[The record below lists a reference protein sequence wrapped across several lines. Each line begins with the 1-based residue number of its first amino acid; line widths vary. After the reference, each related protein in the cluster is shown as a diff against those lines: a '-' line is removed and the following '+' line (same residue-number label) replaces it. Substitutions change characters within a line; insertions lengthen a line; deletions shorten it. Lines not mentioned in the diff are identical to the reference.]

1 MPEGGSSPDISPQ
14 ATTTSSGLVEAGP
27 KQPSSV
33 LPQRFHP
40 LPGFNPQRAGEYTRE
55 IKGPQTIF
63 RDPVTGKEVAR
74 IIPDM
79 GGGDQT
85 NNPQDQ
91 NNQREEAKDQFE
103 QKTSP
108 IPGMTAEEVE
118 LFTAH
123 GISIDDIKSFQDRQD
138 FRQQVDRKLEEWRSE
153 QKPLTPEE
161 KAQKEKEEKEKRGK
175 ELEEAR
181 KQIKDMPEN
190 TDKERR
196 LKLFRRMATDEE
208 LKSLSDGG
216 SSGGGERKGGVEGPP
231 NPPDKTLEYESSPE
245 RGRQIIR
252 EIVRLEGLR
261 AAGEKLTE
269 AQWEELDD
277 LYLQQEIH
285 IEAVRIISLRV
296 KPTERKEAKSKI
308 SEIRAVNPE
317 AINGLRSVND
327 WIGDFEE
334 GVISTDD
341 DWSKFNQE
349 VNAYF
354 KEAKDTGLLKDLDR
368 ALSAAWREAKIGM
381 GRGQDASEIMQAAE
395 QRIHFALNNLTN
407 LYIGKQRTDRNLSRL
422 AVVDPRT
429 NRLVRD
435 PQTGRIR
442 GIWDLYTDLA
452 RSRFIDAITRND
464 PEGITQGN
472 YCDNEF
478 HLGQAEEDDNT
489 TKETF
494 WRLQHGWYIEV
505 YAQTEEEFEIAAD
518 SYISRLQAI
527 TSDAK
532 KVTQEASQFIDVLA
546 KSEGAKKLLE
556 TNLKFTNELIL
567 GIEARVGVF
576 GADDANERY
585 NGADYKA
592 FLDFINKDGKGPD
605 RWLTLPKMLNG
616 RVAAALWKLDKDPRW
631 EILFATYG
639 SRGQLAKTSIAQRN
653 RAGEGVFNHA
663 YNMLIEE
670 MLGVQIR
677 NSDDVDKLNQFMPD
691 NAFVTFFDGLYKY
704 DPQRKSEDYGD
715 INIKAWVAI
724 KGKSESELTLEERQS
739 SKNGAARLGRIQEA
753 LRNGEK
759 LSESDQRFYG
769 HAWADAKKAVD
780 IAFQTYGTSG
790 EKSKRAGGVFK
801 TSEKT
806 DTQGKTY
813 QYFVPIHW
821 AEKYIQCAETLTK
834 IQYAHLSAKERTA
847 KVKQARDKNI
857 AIFKRDGFEAKMV
870 DADGNLMK
878 MKVPDEDSNARD
890 ADGNFLP
897 KEIEIDFHTATH
909 HPYGDWSGDTYDS
922 YQEERRHLVLSP
934 AILAEARL
942 LIEGKKRPED
952 ADPVAVRRAII
963 DPTLRRLRRF
973 EKGFEDRERKLTM
986 AAVEESYQGHWRIT
1000 RELHRAFWPKYGTPA
1015 EEIGIY
1021 YGLQDYGGFRKTL
1034 ESMRARIAED
1044 PERFAR
1050 RGRRLLPDLH
1060 NPVATLSEYLGQG
1073 SNGALVSIRLMGY
1086 PMYRLC
1092 GTFALDKFAANA
1104 EMGGRVSDALI
1115 GSYNTQ
1121 AQEETYNEGLLLKPT
1136 NNSDKLRKLVAE
1148 VVKRKEDGTFE
1159 WTQPGKQ
1166 IDFCYALMES
1176 LGRLKRYENLLTTM
1190 ESAVRNA
1197 TGALWLEDVD
1207 LFTDKGELSDRI
1219 EKELDALPSIS
1230 YISVNSS
1237 SDGESVVAGKE
1248 PTRDDLAALVT
1259 GTDKVMGS
1267 TEKEVNQKFN
1277 KAEIDENRSPST
1289 GSGRHSITI
1298 FHNTFGRFLVDEE
1311 KREQAELPTRAVPE
1325 LYSGEAYIFK
1335 HIYDK
1340 MVYPNRDEK
1349 DPNRFHNPRI
1359 GDETIWQFVGS
1370 KFYPT

>member
-1 MPEGGSSPDISPQ
+1 MAQPEKIMPEGSSSPEIAQ
-14 ATTTSSGLVEAGP
+14 AAQASTEAVTNP
-27 KQPSSV
+27 TQPGV
-33 LPQRFHP
+33 LRQRFHP
-40 LPGFNPQRAGEYTRE
+40 LPGFDFQRAGAYTKE
-55 IKGPQTIF
+55 MKGPQTIF
-63 RDPVTGKEVAR
+63 RDPVTGQEVAR
-74 IIPDM
+74 IVPDI

-85 NNPQDQ
+85 NNP
-91 NNQREEAKDQFE
+91 KD

-161 KAQKEKEEKEKRGK
+161 KAQKEKEEKKEKEKRGK
-175 ELEEAR
+175 ELEEAKKR
-181 KQIKDMPEN
+181 IKDMPEN

-196 LKLFRRMATDEE
+196 LKLFRRIAIDEE

-216 SSGGGERKGGVEGPP
+216 SSDGGERRGGVEGPP

-245 RGRQIIR
+245 RGRQIIK
-252 EIVRLEGLR
+252 EIVRLEGLH
-261 AAGEKLTE
+261 AAGKKLTE
-269 AQWEELDD
+269 VQWEELDD

-285 IEAVRIISLRV
+285 IDAVRIISLRA
-296 KPTERKEAKSKI
+296 KPTERKETKSKI

-317 AINGLRSVND
+317 ALNGLRSVND
-327 WIGDFEE
+327 WMIDFEE
-334 GVISTDD
+334 GAISTDD

-349 VNAYF
+349 VDVYF

-368 ALSAAWREAKIGM
+368 ALSKSWREAKIGM

-395 QRIHFALNNLTN
+395 QRIHLALNNLVN
-407 LYIGKQRTDRNLSRL
+407 LYVGKQRTDRNLSRL
-422 AVVDPRT
+422 AVINPQT
-429 NRLVRD
+429 NRVVRD

-442 GIWDLYTDLA
+442 GIWDLYVDLA
-452 RSRFIDAITRND
+452 RARFIDAITRND
-464 PEGITQGN
+464 SEGITQGN
-472 YCDNEF
+472 YCENEF
-478 HLGQAEEDDNT
+478 HLGQTEEDDHT

-494 WRLQHGWYIEV
+494 WRLQNGWYIDV

-556 TNLKFTNELIL
+556 TNPKFINELIL

-605 RWLTLPKMLNG
+605 RWLTLPKMVNG

-639 SRGQLAKTSIAQRN
+639 SRGQLAKTSIAQKN

-677 NSDDVDKLNQFMPD
+677 NSDDADKLNQFMPD
-691 NAFVTFFDGLYKY
+691 STFITFFDGLYKY

-715 INIKAWVAI
+715 INIKAWEAI
-724 KGKSESELTLEERQS
+724 KGKPERWLTLEERQS
-739 SKNGAARLGRIQEA
+739 SKNGAARLGRIQAA

-780 IAFQTYGTSG
+780 IAFQMYGTLG

-806 DTQGKTY
+806 DSQGKTY

-834 IQYAHLSAKERTA
+834 IQYAHLSAKDRTA
-847 KVKQARDKNI
+847 KVKQARDRNI
-857 AIFKRDGFEAKMV
+857 AIFKKDGFEAKMV
-870 DADGNLMK
+870 DADGNPMK

-890 ADGNFLP
+890 ANGNFLP
-897 KEIEIDFHTATH
+897 KEIEVDFHTGTH
-909 HPYGDWSGDTYDS
+909 HPYSDWSGDTYDS
-922 YQEERRHLVLSP
+922 YQEERRALLLLP
-934 AILAEARL
+934 TTLANARL
-942 LIEGKKRPED
+942 IIEGKLLPEN
-952 ADPVAVRRAII
+952 ADPVAVRRVII
-963 DPTLRRLRRF
+963 DPTLKRLRRF

-1000 RELHRAFWPKYGTPA
+1000 RELYRAFWPKYGTPA

-1021 YGLQDYGGFRKTL
+1021 YGLQDYGGYRKTL

-1073 SNGALVSIRLMGY
+1073 SNGALASIRLMGY

-1092 GTFALDKFAANA
+1092 GTFALDKFSANA
-1104 EMGGRVSDALI
+1104 EMGGKVSDALI

-1136 NNSDKLRKLVAE
+1136 NNSDKLRKIALGGL
-1148 VVKRKEDGTFE
+1148 KRLPDGTFA
-1159 WTQPGKQ
+1159 WGSPGTQL
-1166 IDFCYALMES
+1166 DFCYALMES

-1197 TGALWLEDVD
+1197 TGALWIEDVD
-1207 LFTDKGELSDRI
+1207 IFTDGGELSKKV
-1219 EKELDALPSIS
+1219 ENELNALPAIS
-1230 YISVNSS
+1230 YISVYSS
-1237 SDGESVVAGKE
+1237 NGEGVVVGKE
-1248 PTRDDLAALVT
+1248 LTRDDLASLVT
-1259 GTDKVMGS
+1259 GTDKVMSSSEG
-1267 TEKEVNQKFN
+1267 EANQKFN
-1277 KAEIDENRSPST
+1277 KAEIDEAKSPKT
-1289 GSGRHSITI
+1289 GSGRTSITI
-1298 FHNTFGRFLVDEE
+1298 FHNTFGDFLVDEE
-1311 KREQAELPTRAVPE
+1311 AREGGLPTRAVPE
-1325 LYSGEAYIFK
+1325 MYSGEK
-1335 HIYDK
+1335 HIYKHIKDK
-1340 MVYPNRDEK
+1340 MYYPVADEK
-1349 DPNRFHNPRI
+1349 DPSIIKSLPSS
-1359 GDETIWQFVGS
+1359 ETVWQFVGS